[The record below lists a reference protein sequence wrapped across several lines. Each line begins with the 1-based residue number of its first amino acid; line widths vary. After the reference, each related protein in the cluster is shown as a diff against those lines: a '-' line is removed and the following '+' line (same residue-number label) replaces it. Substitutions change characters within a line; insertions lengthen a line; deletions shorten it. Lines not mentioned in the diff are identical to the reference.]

1 MLNLRKIFLPGVMLC
16 CFGITQALTVE
27 TLRTEYL
34 KNPIGLD
41 TEKPHFSWQL
51 KSERRSTVQK
61 SYQVTLATDP
71 AMASIVYDSGVVESP
86 LSANVELENLYLEPA
101 TRYYWTVAVTDNY
114 GETVISQPGNF
125 FETGLMDAGW
135 SGAQWITAGNGDAGD
150 TSDPDNRHVRY
161 DIDVDITL
169 VNHAASIIFSRTK
182 SNCYFMWAIN
192 TNDYGYPLVRR
203 HVYANSSN
211 PAFSDTRIE
220 GMTNDDF
227 LGKERHMRLEID
239 GKDVRTYIDGTLVDT
254 FTDNTGLL
262 GNGLIGFRVYK
273 DQVDE
278 RAYWDNVKVTVFN
291 SDGSSRVSFSED
303 FEGETPDFSTGE
315 IVEVNGDRKL
325 YTYSKQ
331 FETIVYQDAATS
343 SPRFR
348 KGFNLAAKVKSA
360 RLYSSALGVYNLYV
374 NGVRVGEKQTD
385 GRMVYDELMPGWTD
399 YRSSIFYLTH
409 DVTDLLQEGANA
421 IGAEVSSGWWLGEV
435 SHGIYGSSNLAFI
448 GKLVIELENGETVTI
463 VSDQSWLS
471 SANGAIKSGE
481 IYHGEVYDAR
491 RQNNWTA
498 ADYDTALWNNCG
510 IDTQTK
516 GTLMAHEG
524 PTVRINPALER
535 KARTLTVYEGIKD
548 NGTAYG
554 EINIVATHT
563 GENAVTLKKGQT
575 MVVDFGQNAS
585 GWAKFKVHGK
595 SGTALNLRFAEMIND
610 SGDTERGN
618 DGAKGSLYTVALRSA
633 KAQGQYI
640 LCGDENGEIYSPTTT
655 FYGFRYC
662 DLTATDDVTIDWI
675 TAETITT
682 ANEENS
688 TLRVDNAD
696 VNQLYSNILCGQRSN
711 FVSVPTDCP
720 QRDERLGWTADTQ
733 VFSMAA
739 SYNAQVQ
746 GFYHKWMR
754 DMRDGQLPTGQY
766 PNVAPFNWVE
776 HGSCAWADAGI
787 ILPWNVYTMYGDKAI
802 IEENYESMT
811 RYMDWLATQTEGS
824 YKHIGSDTRYGDWL
838 AFEDTDKRY
847 ISVAYYG
854 YMADIMSRMAKV
866 LSTSPED
873 AYAVDSEKYAVLF
886 DEIKGEFKKR
896 YWNLRQNTLT
906 QKSQCASLM
915 ALRYNLLH
923 DEAAVDI
930 IKSAL
935 RNRIESNGNKL
946 ATGFLGTAIL
956 NQTLSQF
963 DMDDLAYTLLL
974 QHDCPSWLY
983 SVDQGA
989 TTMWERWNSYTLE
1002 GGFSKSIEMNSF
1014 NHYAYGAVGEWM
1026 YRHMAGIAPDYDQP
1040 GFSHIILKPSFD
1052 PARRINDVDASF
1064 ASNYGS
1070 IKSAWKTAEDGTY
1083 TYTVT
1088 IPANTTATLT
1098 LPASSENMNLYE
1110 GTEKADTAEGITDY
1124 EMTDGRIS
1132 MNLGSGTYRFT
1143 YDVKSPSAV
1152 ETVKADGLSVYPNP
1166 ATDIVKVVIEGGVS
1180 KIRVLTLGGALCAEA
1195 TDSDEINVAPCA
1207 PGLYLLTATNSKGVA
1222 RTVRLIKR

>member
-1 MLNLRKIFLPGVMLC
+1 MSNLRKFFLPGVLL
-16 CFGITQALTVE
+16 FGVSMMQALNVGK
-27 TLRTEYL
+27 LRTEYL
-34 KNPIGLD
+34 ENPIGID
-41 TEKPHFSWQL
+41 SETPHFSWQL
-51 KSERRSTVQK
+51 KSDRRSTVQK

-71 AMASIVYDSGVVESP
+71 AMASVIYDSGVIESGQ
-86 LSANVELENLYLEPA
+86 SANVELENLYLEPT
-101 TRYYWTVAVTDNY
+101 TRYYWTVTVTDNY
-114 GETVISQPGNF
+114 GETAVSEPGNY
-125 FETGLMDAGW
+125 FETGLKEAGW
-135 SGAQWITAGNGDAGD
+135 SGAQWITAGIGENEDS
-150 TSDPDNRHVRY
+150 SDPENKTVRY

-169 VNHAASIIFSRTK
+169 INHAASVVFSRTK

-211 PAFSDTRIE
+211 PDFSDTRIE
-220 GMTNDDF
+220 GMTNEDF
-227 LGKERHMRLEID
+227 IGQERHMRLEID
-239 GKDVRTYIDGTLVDT
+239 GSDVRTYIDDILVDT
-254 FTDNTGLL
+254 FTDHTGLL
-262 GNGLIGFRVYK
+262 VNGLIGFRVFK

-278 RAYWDNVKVTVFN
+278 RAYWDNVKVTVYN
-291 SDGSSRVSFSED
+291 SDGGSRVTLLED
-303 FEGETPDFSTGE
+303 FESESPDFSSGE
-315 IVEVNGDRKL
+315 IVEVDGNRKL

-331 FETIVYQDAATS
+331 YETIVYQDAATS

-348 KGFNLAAKVKSA
+348 KEFNLASKVKSA
-360 RLYSSALGVYNLYV
+360 RIYSSALGVYNLYV
-374 NGVRVGEKQTD
+374 NGVRVGAQQSD
-385 GRMVYDELMPGWTD
+385 GNMVYDELMPGWTD

-409 DVTDLLQEGANA
+409 DVTPLLREGDNA
-421 IGAEVSSGWWLGEV
+421 IGAEVSSGWWLGQV

-448 GKLVIELENGETVTI
+448 GKLVVELENGETVTV

-471 SANGAIKSGE
+471 SAGGPIKSGE

-491 RQNNWTA
+491 RLDNWTSA
-498 ADYDTALWNNCG
+498 NYDTTLWNKCG
-510 IDTQTK
+510 IDRQTK
-516 GTLMAHEG
+516 GSLTAQEG

-535 KARTLTVYEGIKD
+535 KAHTLTIYEGIKD

-554 EINIVATHT
+554 EINTVATHT
-563 GENAVTLKKGQT
+563 GENPVTLKKGQT

-595 SGTALNLRFAEMIND
+595 SGTSLNLRFAEMIND

-633 KAQGQYI
+633 KARGQYI
-640 LCGDENGEIYSPTTT
+640 LNGDENGEIYSPTTT

-682 ANEENS
+682 ANEEAS
-688 TLRVDNAD
+688 SLRVDNDA
-696 VNQLYSNILCGQRSN
+696 VNQLYSNILWGQRSN

-746 GFYHKWMR
+746 GFYHKWMC

-766 PNVAPFNWVE
+766 PNVAPYNWVE
-776 HGSCAWADAGI
+776 HGSSAWADAGI
-787 ILPWNVYTMYGDKAI
+787 ILPWNVYTMFGDKAI

-866 LSTSPED
+866 LSTSPDDE
-873 AYAVDSEKYAVLF
+873 YANDSEKYAVLF
-886 DEIKGEFKKR
+886 DEIKSEFKKR

-923 DEAAVDI
+923 GDEAVDI
-930 IKSAL
+930 IKTAL
-935 RNRIESNGNKL
+935 RNRIEGNGNKL

-963 DMDDLAYTLLL
+963 GMDDLAYSLLL
-974 QHDCPSWLY
+974 QRDCPSWLY

-1026 YRHMAGIAPDYDQP
+1026 YRHMAGIAPDYEQP
-1040 GFSHIILKPSFD
+1040 GFSHIILRPSFD
-1052 PARRINDVDASF
+1052 PDRRINDVDATF
-1064 ASNYGS
+1064 ASNYGD

-1083 TYTVT
+1083 TYSVTV
-1088 IPANTTATLT
+1088 PANTTATLT
-1098 LPASSENMNLYE
+1098 LPAPADNMNLYE
-1110 GTEKADTAEGITDY
+1110 GTDRANMAEGITDY
-1124 EMTDGRIS
+1124 EEAEGNLT

-1143 YDVKSPSAV
+1143 YDVKSPSGIDI
-1152 ETVKADGLSVYPNP
+1152 VKSEGISVYPNP
-1166 ATDIVKVVIEGGVS
+1166 ATDTVKVVMNGGVR
-1180 KIRVLTLGGALCAEA
+1180 KIQVYTVGGSLSAES
-1195 TDSDEINVAPCA
+1195 TDSEEINVSQCS
-1207 PGLYLLTATNSKGVA
+1207 PGLYLLTAVDDNGFPHTI
-1222 RTVRLIKR
+1222 RLIKR